1 VNSLLTAY
9 QQNKGYFVSCTAKIK
24 GTLYIITIQ
33 YYGRKASI
41 KGKFRTKNVKK
52 RIDRPLTVQSG
63 HAITGE

>member
-1 VNSLLTAY
+1 MLTAY

-52 RIDRPLTVQSG
+52 TD
-63 HAITGE
+63 